1 MVAEVLSRWPDTV
14 PVFIR
19 YRLACVGC
27 LMARFE
33 RVADVPRIYG
43 LDAQS
48 FLREVQQAAY
58 TAEKAR

>member
-1 MVAEVLSRWPDTV
+1 MVAEVLCRWPGTL

-33 RVADVPRIYG
+33 PLADVPRIYG
-43 LDAQS
+43 LDEQQ
-48 FLREVQQAAY
+48 FLHEVQQAVHRQ
-58 TAEKAR
+58 EKAR